1 MDRMHLSLGVN
12 ECHRQREPLT
22 QTRAIVGSVA
32 TRLMGRLIVGGLALT
47 FAIGMVHASDSDDQ
61 KSLAA
66 LDTKYQKAVKE
77 NDAKTMA
84 AILTDDFI
92 LVEGN
97 GKRTTKAD
105 LLNSATDGK
114 THYEHQE
121 DTEQTVM
128 VSGDTA
134 VVTAKLWAKGLEDG
148 VKVDYTLWFSDVYV
162 RTSKGWRYFF
172 GQASLPLP
180 QASKH

>member
-1 MDRMHLSLGVN
+1 MNRMHRSFGGN
-12 ECHRQREPLT
+12 GCHRQSVP
-22 QTRAIVGSVA
+22 QARARSIVGSFP
-32 TRLMGRLIVGGLALT
+32 TSFLTGLIVGGLTLSFITGA
-47 FAIGMVHASDSDDQ
+47 VHAAAANDR
-61 KSLAA
+61 KTVAA

-84 AILTDDFI
+84 AVLADDFV
-92 LVEGN
+92 LVVGN
-97 GKRTTKAD
+97 GKRLTRAD

-114 THYEHQE
+114 THYDHQE
-121 DTEQTVM
+121 DTEQTVV

-134 VVTAKLWAKGLEDG
+134 VVTAKLWAKGREDG
-148 VKVDYTLWFSDVYV
+148 ATVDYILWFSDVYV

-180 QASKH
+180 GTSTH

>member
-1 MDRMHLSLGVN
+1 MISVHLSFGVKHHH
-12 ECHRQREPLT
+12 E
-22 QTRAIVGSVA
+22 QTVRSANARSIVGSSTLSLLV
-32 TRLMGRLIVGGLALT
+32 GLIVVVLPLLVISSIQA
-47 FAIGMVHASDSDDQ
+47 ADADDRGI
-61 KSLAA
+61 LAA

-84 AILTDDFI
+84 AILMDDFV

-97 GKRTTKAD
+97 GKRSTKAD

-114 THYEHQE
+114 TRYEHQE

-148 VKVDYTLWFSDVYV
+148 AKVDYVLWFSDVYI
-162 RTSKGWRYFF
+162 RTPKGWRYYF
-172 GQASLPLP
+172 GQASLPLTTSP
-180 QASKH
+180 R

>member
-1 MDRMHLSLGVN
+1 MNRMHRSFGGN
-12 ECHRQREPLT
+12 GCHRQSVP
-22 QTRAIVGSVA
+22 QARARSIVGSFP
-32 TRLMGRLIVGGLALT
+32 TRLLTGLIVGGLTLSFVMGA
-47 FAIGMVHASDSDDQ
+47 VHAAATDDR
-61 KSLAA
+61 KTVAA

-84 AILTDDFI
+84 AILADDFV
-92 LVEGN
+92 LVVGD
-97 GKRTTKAD
+97 GKRLTKAD

-121 DTEQTVM
+121 DTEQNVM

-134 VVTAKLWAKGLEDG
+134 VVTAKLWAKGQEDG
-148 VKVDYTLWFSDVYV
+148 ATVDYSLWFSDVYV

-180 QASKH
+180 GTSKH